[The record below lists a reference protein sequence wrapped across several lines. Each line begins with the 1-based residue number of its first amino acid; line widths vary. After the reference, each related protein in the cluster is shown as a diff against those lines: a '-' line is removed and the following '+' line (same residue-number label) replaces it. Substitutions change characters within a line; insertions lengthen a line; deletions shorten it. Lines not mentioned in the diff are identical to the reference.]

1 MGIPAEGIDVR
12 MLRLDKENRILHQD
26 LESEREQKKEAID
39 LLLAFHKALRDHSGW
54 EGENAFQPAVTLVIN
69 TVPGLGSFVRK
80 QRNIKET
87 RDKDLRQN
95 ALSRMSRDEAC
106 ALGVLEQ
113 WQVVNAV
120 HEMIEREP
128 MTGRS
133 IKTPTLVDYPVKE
146 VPSTF
151 ADDPTKEHPY
161 GS

>member
-39 LLLAFHKALRDHSGW
+39 LLLAFHEALRGMGGW
-54 EGENAFQPAVTLVIN
+54 EGDAAFQPAITAAIN
-69 TVPGLGSFVRK
+69 AVPGLGSFVRK

-120 HEMIEREP
+120 HEM
-128 MTGRS
+128 MQ
-133 IKTPTLVDYPVKE
+133 
-146 VPSTF
+146 
-151 ADDPTKEHPY
+151 ADPTEQHRY
-161 GS
+161 GR